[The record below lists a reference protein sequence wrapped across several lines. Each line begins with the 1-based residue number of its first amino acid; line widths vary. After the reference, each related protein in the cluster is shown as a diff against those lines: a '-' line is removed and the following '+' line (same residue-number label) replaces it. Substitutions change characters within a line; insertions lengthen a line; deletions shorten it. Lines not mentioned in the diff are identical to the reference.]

1 MGLPERRV
9 GMLERNLAL
18 FPGWQLGS
26 QPHRDRIERV
36 DFLGAIASVER
47 AQLGEIELDVLS
59 WLTAEWWEQGAP
71 LDGIARF
78 TWYRLGH
85 GLWSCAPTG
94 RHRAIMQDA
103 IDNLLGAVVTLSGFD
118 VHTGEATPSLFSD
131 VHLLRSV
138 VRPRARGA
146 RLDPSVEGGKREET
160 VEVRLEDWIVAQ
172 LLGDYRLVLDW
183 HVQRQL
189 TGAAK
194 RLWYYLGARA
204 SDFAPTAWP
213 GETTL
218 EIQLTDELLAGLS
231 LTGARA
237 RDRRAA
243 LVRAGRRIVGADPRY
258 AQVDVERACSLHR
271 LRVVRRDPAP
281 VIPAA
286 CQPLPAPADDIPF

>member
-1 MGLPERRV
+1 MALPERRV

-18 FPGWQLGS
+18 FPGWQLGR
-26 QPHRDRIERV
+26 QPHRGRIERV

-59 WLTAEWWEQGAP
+59 WLTAEWWEQGASV
-71 LDGIARF
+71 DGITRF
-78 TWYRLGH
+78 TWYRFGQDMW
-85 GLWSCAPTG
+85 GAAPSG
-94 RHRAIMQDA
+94 RHRALLQEA
-103 IDNLLGAVVTLSGFD
+103 IDNLMGAVVTLSGFD
-118 VHTGEATPSLFSD
+118 AHTGELTPALFSD

-138 VRPRARGA
+138 VRPRPRGA
-146 RLDPSVEGGKREET
+146 RSDPALDGGKREDT

-183 HVQRQL
+183 QVQRQL

-204 SDFAPTAWP
+204 SDFATTSWP
-213 GETTL
+213 SEAQL
-218 EIQLTDELLAGLS
+218 EVELTDALLEGLS

-243 LVRAGRRIVGADPRY
+243 LARAGGRIVRADPRY
-258 AQVDVERACSLHR
+258 LQVDVDRDGEAVAGYR
-271 LRVVRRDPAP
+271 LRAVRRDPEPPGDVLEATAT
-281 VIPAA
+281 PA
-286 CQPLPAPADDIPF
+286 